1 MKPQIALTVGQGK
14 LLIATA
20 IVIILGVM
28 IAVGM
33 NSGPVESN
41 ALVLDVAAAAA
52 WAYAAFVAYKTG
64 ASLEY
69 RPVWRA
75 AWVVGVLIPFLNVLV
90 LAALYDRCSR
100 KMQAGART
108 TDST

>member
-1 MKPQIALTVGQGK
+1 MGQEK

-41 ALVLDVAAAAA
+41 VLVLDVAAAVALV
-52 WAYAAFVAYKTG
+52 YGAFVAWKT
-64 ASLEY
+64 ASSLGY
-69 RPVWRA
+69 HPVWRA
-75 AWVVGVLIPFLNVLV
+75 AWVVGVLIPYLNVWV
-90 LAALYDRCSR
+90 LAALYDQCNRR
-100 KMQAGART
+100 LKAGSST
-108 TDST
+108 TNPL